1 MVEGREQ
8 ICYMPKQGSQ
18 HGGAKQMFTKYA
30 QRKGGYVIA
39 LAAKL
44 FHGLF

>member
-1 MVEGREQ
+1 
-8 ICYMPKQGSQ
+8 
-18 HGGAKQMFTKYA
+18 MFTKYA
-30 QRKGGYVIA
+30 QRKGGYIRAKHKSGYAGVKQKGGYVIA